1 MLANMVTSLFD
12 KERIQTTD
20 PKAKEARRQAERLI
34 TRAKKGY
41 TAYVEHQTLKDAGK
55 EAESKQMQAE
65 ALAHW
70 RVASRIVRKK
80 SVLKKLFDTIAPK
93 YLDRDGGYTRILKLG
108 HRLGDNART
117 VLLELVGTEVT
128 DESGAKK
135 GKKEAGKKDASSGEK
150 TEAKGKKTAKAKEK
164 KSTKKVT
171 KKTAPAEKTA
181 KDVKKKKEV
190 KPKEAKSKEASE
202 EKNRS

>member
-1 MLANMVTSLFD
+1 
-12 KERIQTTD
+12 
-20 PKAKEARRQAERLI
+20 
-34 TRAKKGY
+34 
-41 TAYVEHQTLKDAGK
+41 
-55 EAESKQMQAE
+55 MQAD

-93 YLDRDGGYTRILKLG
+93 YIDRDGGYTRILKLG

-128 DESGAKK
+128 DESPAKK
-135 GKKEAGKKDASSGEK
+135 GKKEAGKKDAPAGEK
-150 TEAKGKKTAKAKEK
+150 TEAKGKKTAKKKEK
-164 KSTKKVT
+164 KSTKKET

-190 KPKEAKSKEASE
+190 KPKKAKSKEASE
-202 EKNRS
+202 EKE